1 MRSEPRSRLSILD
14 LRRSPLTGVPVV
26 VAPGR
31 SARPGAL
38 GRTTRI
44 ADAATCP
51 FCEGHE
57 GMTPPEVLA
66 LGRRGRA
73 ADTPGWTARVVPN
86 KFPAIP
92 AQEVVVHGPAHVTA
106 FAELPEAVV
115 REALLAWDLRRE
127 HHRAAGAAY
136 LLAAIN
142 EGPAAGASLDHSHS
156 QLVPFTDIP
165 PAVAAEMPAFAPPC
179 ALCSALA
186 GEGPRTIRLQDGLR
200 TFAPRWSRFAYEL
213 WIVPDRHTGDVAEPA
228 LLAPALLDATGR
240 LREVLGD
247 GLAWNAV
254 LHAPPLRGDDPYHW
268 HIEIWPRLTVAASVE
283 LGAGIWVNIVDPD
296 VAAGELRSVRP

>member
-1 MRSEPRSRLSILD
+1 MDI
-14 LRRSPLTGVPVV
+14 RRNPLTGVPVV

-31 SARPGAL
+31 STRPGAL

-66 LGRRGRA
+66 LGRA
-73 ADTPGWTARVVPN
+73 EDAPDTPGWTVRVVPN
-86 KFPAIP
+86 KFPAIDG
-92 AQEVVVHGPAHVTA
+92 QEVVVHGPAHVTA
-106 FAELPEAVV
+106 FADLPQAVV
-115 REALLAWDLRRE
+115 QAALEAWHLRRE

-156 QLVPFTDIP
+156 QLVPFADVP
-165 PAVAAEMPAFAPPC
+165 PAVAEEMPAFAPPC
-179 ALCSALA
+179 ALCAAAA
-186 GEGPRTIRLQDGLR
+186 GEDERTIRHTGGLR

-213 WIVPDRHTGDVAEPA
+213 WIVPDAHGGDIAAPA
-228 LLAPALLDATGR
+228 VLAPALADATRR
-240 LREVLGD
+240 LRAVLGES
-247 GLAWNAV
+247 LAWNAV
-254 LHAPPLRGDDPYHW
+254 LHAPPLRGDAPYHW
-268 HIEIWPRLTVAASVE
+268 HVEIWPRLAVAASVE

-296 VAAGELRSVRP
+296 VAAGELRSV

>member
-1 MRSEPRSRLSILD
+1 
-14 LRRSPLTGVPVV
+14 VPVV

-44 ADAATCP
+44 ADAAQCP

-57 GMTPPEVLA
+57 AMTPPEVLA
-66 LGRRGRA
+66 LGRATGGP
-73 ADTPGWTARVVPN
+73 DTPGWTVRVVPN

-92 AQEVVVHGPAHVTA
+92 GQEVVIHGPAHVTA
-106 FAELPEAVV
+106 FAELPDEVAH
-115 REALLAWDLRRE
+115 EALAAWELRRA
-127 HHRAAGAAY
+127 HHREAGAAY

-156 QLVPFTDIP
+156 QLVPFDHVP
-165 PAVAAEMPAFAPPC
+165 PAVADELPAFAGACVLC
-179 ALCSALA
+179 AALA
-186 GEGPRTIRLQDGLR
+186 GEDGRTIRRADGLR
-200 TFAPRWSRFAYEL
+200 TFAPAWSRFAYEL
-213 WIVPDRHTGDVAEPA
+213 WIVPEAHGGEPD
-228 LLAPALLDATGR
+228 APALAAALLHAARSLRAT
-240 LREVLGD
+240 LGE

-254 LHAPPLRGDDPYHW
+254 LHAPPLRGDDPFHW
-268 HIEIWPRLTVAASVE
+268 HVEIWPRLAVAASVE

-296 VAAGELRSVRP
+296 VAARELRTAG

>member
-1 MRSEPRSRLSILD
+1 
-14 LRRSPLTGVPVV
+14 VPVV

-44 ADAATCP
+44 ADAAQCP

-57 GMTPPEVLA
+57 AMTPPEVLA
-66 LGRRGRA
+66 LGREWGEP
-73 ADTPGWTARVVPN
+73 DMPGWKVRVVPN

-92 AQEVVVHGPAHVTA
+92 GQEVVIHGPAHVTA
-106 FAELPEAVV
+106 FAELPDDVA
-115 REALLAWDLRRE
+115 REALAAWEQRRE

-136 LLAAIN
+136 LLAAVN

-156 QLVPFTDIP
+156 QLVPFDHVP
-165 PAVAAEMPAFAPPC
+165 PAAAAELPAFAAAC
-179 ALCSALA
+179 ALCAVLA
-186 GEGPRTIRLQDGLR
+186 DEETRTIRRADGLR
-200 TFAPRWSRFAYEL
+200 TFAPAWSRFAYEL
-213 WIVPDRHTGDVAEPA
+213 WIVPEVHDGEPA
-228 LLAPALLDATGR
+228 DPAALADALLHAAR
-240 LREVLGD
+240 SLRAVLGE

-254 LHAPPLRGDDPYHW
+254 LHAAPLAPDEPFHW
-268 HIEIWPRLTVAASVE
+268 HVEIWPRLAVAASIE

-296 VAAGELRSVRP
+296 VAARELRSEG

>member
-1 MRSEPRSRLSILD
+1 
-14 LRRSPLTGVPVV
+14 VPVV

-31 SARPGAL
+31 STRPGAL

-57 GMTPPEVLA
+57 AMTPPEVLA
-66 LGRRGRA
+66 LGRAGGGP
-73 ADTPGWTARVVPN
+73 DTPGWTVRVVPN

-92 AQEVVVHGPAHVTA
+92 GQEVVVHGPKHVIA
-106 FAELPEAVV
+106 FADLPAGVV
-115 REALLAWDLRRE
+115 TTALAAWNLRRCHFE
-127 HHRAAGAAY
+127 RADAGPAY

-156 QLVPFTDIP
+156 QLVPFAEIP
-165 PAVAAEMPAFAPPC
+165 PAVAAELPAFAPPC
-179 ALCSALA
+179 ALCAAAA
-186 GEGPRTIRLQDGLR
+186 GEDARTVRLQDGLR
-200 TFAPRWSRFAYEL
+200 TFAPVWSRFAYEL
-213 WIVPDRHTGDVAEPA
+213 WIVPEEHAAYPSDPA
-228 LLAPALLDATGR
+228 ALAAALLDATRG
-240 LREVLGD
+240 LRAVLGD
-247 GLAWNAV
+247 TLAWNAV
-254 LHAPPLRGDDPYHW
+254 MHAAPLRSDDPYHW

-296 VAAGELRSVRP
+296 TAARELRSGSGA

>member
-1 MRSEPRSRLSILD
+1 VD

-57 GMTPPEVLA
+57 AMTPPEVLA
-66 LGRRGRA
+66 LGRA
-73 ADTPGWTARVVPN
+73 AGGPDTPGWTVRVVPN

-92 AQEVVVHGPAHVTA
+92 GQEVVIHGPAHVTA
-106 FAELPEAVV
+106 FAELPGEVV
-115 REALLAWDLRRE
+115 REALVAWELRRA

-156 QLVPFTDIP
+156 QLVPFDHVP
-165 PAVAAEMPAFAPPC
+165 PAVADEVPAFAGEC
-179 ALCSALA
+179 ALCAALRDEDA
-186 GEGPRTIRLQDGLR
+186 RTIRRADGLR

-213 WIVPDRHTGDVAEPA
+213 WIVPEAHGGEPDAPAALAAA
-228 LLAPALLDATGR
+228 LLHAAR
-240 LREVLGD
+240 SLRAVLGD
-247 GLAWNAV
+247 ALAWNAV
-254 LHAPPLRGDDPYHW
+254 LHAPPLRGDDPFHW
-268 HIEIWPRLTVAASVE
+268 HVEIWPRLAVAASVE

-296 VAAGELRSVRP
+296 VAARELRSAG